1 MSKLNEQPPPP
12 RVEVAFSFILA
23 EIKDGRIHLYRNV
36 MRKPYIFC
44 RNPKYSKLHVYLF
57 DKDVRGWLTHFI
69 KEVTNFLLKGQEI
82 DRILEELAGRSM
94 SQLVDKIQDPSHVKM
109 IESEPV
115 VAVVLEFMHLKG
127 RHERTMA
134 ALWEELHK
142 FAKERGLL
150 GSGKCRFPGGANV
163 LSRKLTAFLKV
174 FEQLG
179 ITIVIKRSDGSQVT
193 IFKRSDDSSPE
204 QSVESPEPNSSN
216 NNGLPL
222 MDDKTKS
229 ILHLQQ
235 RKQEIERSSNEQSEF

>member
-115 VAVVLEFMHLKG
+115 VAVVIHQQVAIGQQGQAVAVVEPG
-127 RHERTMA
+127 RRAHAVCICGT
-134 ALWEELHK
+134 
-142 FAKERGLL
+142 
-150 GSGKCRFPGGANV
+150 V
-163 LSRKLTAFLKV
+163 
-174 FEQLG
+174 Q
-179 ITIVIKRSDGSQVT
+179 
-193 IFKRSDDSSPE
+193 
-204 QSVESPEPNSSN
+204 
-216 NNGLPL
+216 
-222 MDDKTKS
+222 
-229 ILHLQQ
+229 
-235 RKQEIERSSNEQSEF
+235 